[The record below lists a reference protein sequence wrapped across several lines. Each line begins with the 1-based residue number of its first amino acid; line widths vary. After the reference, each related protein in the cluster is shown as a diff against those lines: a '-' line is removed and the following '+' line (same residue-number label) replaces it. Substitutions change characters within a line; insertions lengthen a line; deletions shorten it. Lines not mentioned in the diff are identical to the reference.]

1 MREKMLDK
9 LSEAQMIHRAKRLD
23 AMPLLNNLLK
33 IQALAA
39 RRGYVVVD
47 YQWGYT
53 ELPLPAP
60 RVIGL

>member
-1 MREKMLDK
+1 M
-9 LSEAQMIHRAKRLD
+9 SHRAKQLD

-39 RRGYVVVD
+39 RRGWVVVGHR
-47 YQWGYT
+47 WGYE